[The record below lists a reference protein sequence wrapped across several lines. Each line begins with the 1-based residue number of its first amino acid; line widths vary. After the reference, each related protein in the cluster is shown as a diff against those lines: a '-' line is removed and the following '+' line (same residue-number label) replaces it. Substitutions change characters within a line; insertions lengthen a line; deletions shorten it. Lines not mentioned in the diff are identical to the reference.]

1 MGVDHLFCNGFP
13 IRDIAVRVELVNINR
28 LAFNEPILVKRIDR
42 TSGAFIEQQR
52 GRML

>member
-1 MGVDHLFCNGFP
+1 MGVDHLFCNG
-13 IRDIAVRVELVNINR
+13 ISDRDIAVRVELVDSNG
-28 LAFNEPILVKRIDR
+28 LAFNEPILVQRIDR